1 MDVSGSSS
9 RDGRCRVVQA
19 CLLAVVAMLAVVA
32 DAVMAPGAAHAH
44 VTVNPDTAEAG
55 GYATL
60 AFRVPNERDDA
71 ATTRVEVVF
80 PQDAPLG
87 HASVRP
93 VPGWTST
100 VTMKKLAEP
109 ITSGDGEI
117 SEVVSS
123 IVWKGGSIDAGEFQE
138 FEVSA
143 GRLPEADAT
152 LAFKALQTYSN
163 GEVVRW
169 IELPGAAGEEPE
181 HPAPMVTVA
190 PADVGADAADPPPDG
205 NENPGTANEAMGD
218 TGAAEP
224 AGRSEAVAAQDLGA
238 RWLAG
243 AALAAGLLALGVALW
258 RRPTRAASQPSTTDA
273 AGTAAKEREKARR

>member
-1 MDVSGSSS
+1 MDASSPSS
-9 RDGRCRVVQA
+9 REGRCRVVQA
-19 CLLAVVAMLAVVA
+19 CVLGVVAMIAVVA

-100 VTMKKLAEP
+100 VTTKKLAEP
-109 ITSGDGEI
+109 ITSGDNEI

-123 IVWKGGSIDAGEFQE
+123 IVWKGGTIDAGEFQE

-181 HPAPMVTVA
+181 HPAPVVTVA
-190 PADVGADAADPPPDG
+190 GADAADPPLANG
-205 NENPGTANEAMGD
+205 NENPGTKNEATGD
-218 TGAAEP
+218 TGGAEL
-224 AGRSEAVAAQDLGA
+224 AGRSEAVAAQDPGA

-243 AALAAGLLALGVALW
+243 GGLAAGLLALGVALRR

-273 AGTAAKEREKARR
+273 AGTAAKERPKARR